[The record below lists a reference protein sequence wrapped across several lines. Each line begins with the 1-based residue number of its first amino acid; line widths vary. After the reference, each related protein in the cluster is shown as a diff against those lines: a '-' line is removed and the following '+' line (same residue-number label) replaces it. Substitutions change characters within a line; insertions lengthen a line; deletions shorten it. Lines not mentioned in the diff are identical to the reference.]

1 METPTVQPLQP
12 VQEVVKSVSKNK
24 TWLYV
29 AGAFAVVILGV
40 AAAWLISSKVINRSG
55 GATPNMKVTSA
66 GAGILDPGT
75 KYDDATG
82 ELKDGGI
89 AGQGTHHL
97 VRDGGP
103 SQNVY
108 LTSSVIDLSSFV
120 GKKIKV
126 WGQTLASKKVSWL
139 MDVSKVEVV
148 Q

>member
-1 METPTVQPLQP
+1 METPTVQP
-12 VQEVVKSVSKNK
+12 VQEMVKSVSVGKNK
-24 TWLYV
+24 VWLYV
-29 AGAFAVVILGV
+29 VGAFVVVILGV
-40 AAAWLISSKVINRSG
+40 TVAWLISSKVINKGG
-55 GATPNMKVTSA
+55 GATPNMKVTST
-66 GAGILDPGT
+66 GAGVLDSSI
-75 KYDDATG
+75 KYDNATG

-89 AGQGTHHL
+89 SGQGTHHL

-103 SQNVY
+103 SQIVY

-120 GKKIKV
+120 GKKIQV

>member
-1 METPTVQPLQP
+1 METPVVQP
-12 VQEVVKSVSKNK
+12 VQEMAKSVSKNK
-24 TWLYV
+24 VWPYV
-29 AGAFAVVILGV
+29 VGAFAVVIVGV
-40 AAAWLISSKVINRSG
+40 VSAWLISSKVVNKGG
-55 GATPNMKVTSA
+55 GATPNMEVTSA
-66 GAGILDPGT
+66 GAGVLDSDV
-75 KYDDATG
+75 KYDTAIG
-82 ELKDGGI
+82 ELNDGGI